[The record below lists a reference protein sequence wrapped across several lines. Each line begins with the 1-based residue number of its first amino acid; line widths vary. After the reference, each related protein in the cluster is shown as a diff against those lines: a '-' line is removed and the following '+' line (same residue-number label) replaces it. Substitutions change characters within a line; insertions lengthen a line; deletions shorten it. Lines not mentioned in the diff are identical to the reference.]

1 MVRTTDMVIDCRRDR
16 KPYPLREYTKLI
28 ENRGT
33 LKLTIFS
40 PEQEDS
46 YGALIVV
53 GVTDRSFLRTA
64 FGCITSTRSIE
75 L

>member
-1 MVRTTDMVIDCRRDR
+1 MVRTTDMVIDCRRDK

-40 PEQEDS
+40 PEQDDS
-46 YGALIVV
+46 YRALTVV
-53 GVTDRSFLRTA
+53 GMTIDLSYAPLSAVLRA
-64 FGCITSTRSIE
+64 PVR
-75 L
+75 

>member
-16 KPYPLREYTKLI
+16 KPYPLSEYTKLI

-40 PEQEDS
+40 PERDDS
-46 YGALIVV
+46 YGALTVV
-53 GVTDRSFLRTA
+53 GMTIDLSYAPLSAVLRA
-64 FGCITSTRSIE
+64 PVR
-75 L
+75 

>member
-1 MVRTTDMVIDCRRDR
+1 MRTLDIVTDCRRDR

-33 LKLTIFS
+33 LKLTIFN
-40 PEQEDS
+40 PERDDS
-46 YGALIVV
+46 YGALTVV
-53 GVTDRSFLRTA
+53 EMTIDLSYIPLSA
-64 FGCITSTRSIE
+64 A